1 MFYNFQNRLLLQGT
15 LTATTALRISAGRN
29 ADATTVD
36 LPLLKDSLGK
46 PFIPGSS
53 FKGVLRS
60 RIESLLRTLA
70 PSDQLLRWACNPLDD
85 TERCIQPGKQRTGQV
100 WSAYTLADPVGIE
113 DLQAEAAVRAE
124 HAKAQAEKQKQQQ
137 YRRKDDFL
145 CELVKEHTCFA
156 CGLFGSP
163 WLAAHVQVRDW
174 QVDEQF
180 WFDQFLVRDGVAIDR
195 DTETA
200 SDQKLYSYEVI
211 PAGTRFTGTLIAE
224 NMAAWQLGLLLV
236 GLREFEYGLALG
248 GATSR
253 GLGSIKLTWAEHS
266 RYVDQQHLWAY
277 LEDATTAG
285 EPYQSQTAAWQQAML
300 TELKQR
306 RNSQE
311 EAHA

>member
-1 MFYNFQNRLLLQGT
+1 MFYTFQNRLLLQGT

-60 RIESLLRTLA
+60 RVESLLRTLA
-70 PSDQLLRWACNPLDD
+70 PANQLARWACNPLDD
-85 TERCIQPGKQRTGQV
+85 SERCVQPGKLREGKA
-100 WSAYTLADPVGIE
+100 WSAYTLADPVGID
-113 DLQAEAAVRAE
+113 DLHAEAAARE
-124 HAKAQAEKQKQQQ
+124 ERAKAQAEKQKQ

-145 CELVKEHTCFA
+145 CELVEEHTCLA

-195 DTETA
+195 DTETV

-211 PAGTRFTGTLIAE
+211 PAGTRFTGTVLAE
-224 NMAAWQLGLLLV
+224 NLDAWQLGLLLT
-236 GLREFEYGLALG
+236 GLREFAYGLALG

-253 GLGSIKLTWAEHS
+253 GLGSVTLTWDEESS
-266 RYVDQQHLWAY
+266 RYIDQQQLWAY
-277 LEDATTAG
+277 LEDPKSAG
-285 EPYQSQTAAWQQAML
+285 TPYQSQTAMWQQAML
-300 TELKQR
+300 AELKR
-306 RNSQE
+306 RHSQE